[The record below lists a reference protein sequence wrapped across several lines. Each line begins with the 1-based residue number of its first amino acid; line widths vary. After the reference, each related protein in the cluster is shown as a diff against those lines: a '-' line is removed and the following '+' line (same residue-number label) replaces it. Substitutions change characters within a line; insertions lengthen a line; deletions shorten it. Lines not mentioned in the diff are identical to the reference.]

1 MNEAVVVMDLPCL
14 EEHVHNS
21 ARVFVQAYYF
31 DNVVSVWLQ
40 LGLYEQCH
48 CRLTEAKYQRLH
60 RLEAD
65 DFQGLGLHLDQH
77 PTDIEVSFAHWA
89 HHFEYAVHTQH
100 DLLDHHQVTETSSS

>member
-40 LGLYEQCH
+40 LGLYEQSH
-48 CRLTEAKYQRLH
+48 CRLTEAKYQRLR

-65 DFQGLGLHLDQH
+65 DFHGLGLHLDQH
-77 PTDIEVSFAHWA
+77 PTDIEVAFAHWA